1 MSLHIYIA
9 HTGERLLADPVSFAS
24 PDALR
29 AWIAR
34 STPIPAARQILMTA
48 RGKNVKLQTLA
59 VESEIF
65 VYDRQYVSDPST
77 IDDLPDIPIP
87 ETFTPQNPPDT
98 LTDQNNLQAWRT
110 LYMGRRTWAL
120 NLAEQCSPINDAVHE
135 QNDRTD
141 IIHRAV
147 GVALENLK
155 SHVGSLEHKFDEAQ
169 NWANELLKE
178 QRSALDGWQRALTKL
193 ESIPASKNF
202 SFLRRPSTPKTEK
215 EQFAGTLQEYV
226 DVQEVKRAGS
236 QASGVSQRFARRM
249 DDVEKTVRDIGS
261 ETRALLDDAEP
272 PPLDDASTLLEE
284 VETIAKK
291 VSSDYEHV
299 LGLPNNSKTLSNVS
313 RMALGH
319 TKELLPSLM
328 DITFEIKGALEQ
340 AVKQRNSAMRAAIS
354 HMQTISAIE
363 SRLANAQGQIAD
375 LDVDG
380 DVFEVLYGVFQMP
393 VIYGSLLI
401 EAVRRHEWND
411 KMKADSL
418 SLAEEMALF
427 RDEEQR
433 RRKKWLKGM
442 GDFISLPDDSTPGV
456 EVNLQGHGPDWPEV
470 TRKDVESYIEE
481 IKSNNGMQPVAEE
494 LTQYFKDLDAPS
506 RQQRRR
512 AKAFKHGSVFDMGR
526 SSLLVRGDD
535 MVRSLKDEKT
545 KLEDRLKGSD
555 SRIRKLEDLLHRQ
568 SQISRPISG
577 HFGPEVPTSPASPRP
592 DQMSRRSSVSS
603 RRMSSNQAP
612 EEKALVQRIVALEAE
627 LVAEKETVSRLRKEA
642 HVEQEATTNK
652 MQEVQSTKQDL
663 MGNLEAQQREF
674 DDERK
679 FLESESDKLKIRVE
693 ELEEE
698 LDKVLDGRDGDKH
711 DAEERIRQLE
721 IELKNTG
728 SNASEQMQRINDQIE
743 VIRGDYTL
751 QKERANNLTEQV
763 QTQSKEVETLRN
775 RNQELERLGME
786 QKTALQAA
794 HMHLSPEGKAPED
807 FSSLVRAIEILSE
820 GLAIHARSSDD
831 KAAELSAEN
840 KSLEEKLSQLETEN
854 EQLKEKR
861 ETELTELRD
870 ELEQEKSKLSTVKA
884 EQEDERKQLR
894 ELRSKF
900 AAGETGSG
908 ALRERVAEEE
918 RKVATLSEKLAAVDT
933 HAHNSQDELLVWKRK
948 VENLKD
954 TEQRVNSR
962 LEARGSR
969 ARHISQ
975 KLFTHVERLSRI
987 LEQLGFTIVWQDGNM
1002 LVQRASKV
1010 SSSSALGESAISSG
1024 SATLTQDRAL
1034 LHWMSGDD
1042 PDEETRK
1049 FDAFTDSLDK
1059 FSLDAFGDA
1068 VVKRVKDIETLARK
1082 WQKEA
1087 RGYRDKC
1094 HRAQSEAHDKI
1105 AYRSFKEGDLALFLP
1120 TRNQATRSWAAFNVG
1135 APHYF
1140 LREQDVHKLQT
1151 RDWLLARIS
1160 KVEERVVDLSKSM
1173 NGGNG
1178 LNHDR
1183 RSIGEVSDGGASI
1196 DDDNPFELSDGL
1208 HWYLIDA
1215 SEEKPGAP
1223 STPGLG
1229 KSTVASA
1236 HVDAKGSIRLKRP
1249 TNGGG
1254 ATKTLTKS
1262 LDSRRNS
1269 STSKKG
1275 VPGVIPG
1282 VPSLQAQESV
1292 GDNVQPAEGDEQGR
1306 GQRREEDPVF
1316 DEVRRD
1322 LLLGP

>member
-1 MSLHIYIA
+1 M
-9 HTGERLLADPVSFAS
+9 
-24 PDALR
+24 
-29 AWIAR
+29 
-34 STPIPAARQILMTA
+34 
-48 RGKNVKLQTLA
+48 N
-59 VESEIF
+59 
-65 VYDRQYVSDPST
+65 
-77 IDDLPDIPIP
+77 
-87 ETFTPQNPPDT
+87 
-98 LTDQNNLQAWRT
+98 
-110 LYMGRRTWAL
+110 RRTWAL
-120 NLAEQCSPINDAVHE
+120 NLAEQCAPINSAIQE
-135 QNDRTD
+135 QNERTD

-155 SHVGSLEHKFDEAQ
+155 SHVGNLEHKFEEAQ
-169 NWANELLKE
+169 AWANDLLKE
-178 QRSALDGWQRALTKL
+178 QKVALDGWQRALSKL
-193 ESIPASKNF
+193 ETIPASKNF

-215 EQFAGTLQEYV
+215 EQFSGTLLEYV
-226 DVQEVKRAGS
+226 DVPEAKRAGS
-236 QASGVSQRFARRM
+236 QASSVSQRFARRM
-249 DDVEKTVRDIGS
+249 DDVEKTVRDITS

-272 PPLDDASTLLEE
+272 PQLDDASTLLEE
-284 VETIAKK
+284 VETLAKK
-291 VSSDYEHV
+291 ISSDYEHV

-319 TKELLPSLM
+319 TKDLLPSLK
-328 DITFEIKGALEQ
+328 DISFEIKAALEQ
-340 AVKQRNSAMRAAIS
+340 AVKQRISAMRAAIS
-354 HMQTISAIE
+354 HLQTISAIE
-363 SRLANAQGQIAD
+363 SRLAKTQGQIAD

-380 DVFEVLYGVFQMP
+380 DVFEVLYTVFQMP

-401 EAVRRHEWND
+401 EAVRRREWND
-411 KMKADSL
+411 KMKSDSL

-456 EVNLQGHGPDWPEV
+456 EVNLQGQGIEWPEV
-470 TRKDVESYIEE
+470 ARKDVESYIEE
-481 IKSNNGMQPVAEE
+481 VKSKNGMDNVVQE
-494 LTQYFKDLDAPS
+494 LTQDFKNLDTPS

-545 KLEDRLKGSD
+545 KLEDRLKGSE

-568 SQISRPISG
+568 SQISRPVSG
-577 HFGPEVPTSPASPRP
+577 HFGPEVPASPASPRP

-603 RRMSSNQAP
+603 RRMSSNQQP

-627 LVAEKETVSRLRKEA
+627 LVAEKEIVSKLRKEA
-642 HVEQEATTNK
+642 HVEQEANTTK
-652 MQEVQSTKQDL
+652 MQEVQSTKHDL

-674 DDERK
+674 DDERR
-679 FLESESDKLKIRVE
+679 FLESESDKLKIRIE

-698 LDKVLDGRDGDKH
+698 LDKVMDGRDSDKH
-711 DAEERIRQLE
+711 NAEERIRQLE
-721 IELKNTG
+721 VDLKTTA
-728 SNASEQMQRINDQIE
+728 SKASEKMQKINDQIE
-743 VIRGDYTL
+743 VIRGDYTS
-751 QKERANNLTEQV
+751 QKERANSLTEQV
-763 QTQSKEVETLRN
+763 QSQSNEVETLRS
-775 RNQELERLGME
+775 RNQELEKLGSE
-786 QKTALQAA
+786 QKIALQAA
-794 HMHLSPEGKAPED
+794 HMHLSPDGKAPDD
-807 FSSLVRAIEILSE
+807 FLNLVRAIEILAE
-820 GLAIHARSSDD
+820 GLSIHARGSDE
-831 KAAELSAEN
+831 KAAELSTEN
-840 KSLEEKLSQLETEN
+840 KTLEERLTQAESEN
-854 EQLKEKR
+854 EQLKEKH
-861 ETELTELRD
+861 ETQLTELRD
-870 ELEQEKSKLSTVKA
+870 ELEQEKSKLSSAKA
-884 EQEDERKQLR
+884 EQEDERRQLR
-894 ELRSKF
+894 ELRSMF
-900 AAGETGSG
+900 AAGETGSE

-933 HAHNSQDELLVWKRK
+933 HAHSYQDELITWKRK
-948 VENLKD
+948 VESLKES
-954 TEQRVNSR
+954 EQRINNR

-969 ARHISQ
+969 ARDVSQ
-975 KLFTHVERLSRI
+975 RLFTHVERLSRI

-1002 LVQRASKV
+1002 MVQRTSKV
-1010 SSSSALGESAISSG
+1010 SNSTTLGESGISST
-1024 SATLTQDRAL
+1024 SAPLTQDRAL
-1034 LHWMSGDD
+1034 LHWMGGDL
-1042 PDEETRK
+1042 DEEDGR
-1049 FDAFTDSLDK
+1049 FNEFLESLDK

-1094 HRAQSEAHDKI
+1094 HRAQSEGHDKI

-1160 KVEERVVDLSKSM
+1160 RIEERVVDLSKSM
-1173 NGGNG
+1173 NG
-1178 LNHDR
+1178 LNQDR
-1183 RSIGEVSDGGASI
+1183 RSIGEASDGASI

-1215 SEEKPGAP
+1215 AEEKPGAP

-1262 LDSRRNS
+1262 LDSRRS
-1269 STSKKG
+1269 SSASKKG
-1275 VPGVIPG
+1275 APVPA
-1282 VPSLQAQESV
+1282 LQASESA
-1292 GDNVQPAEGDEQGR
+1292 GDNVQPSETDTGQD
-1306 GQRREEDPVF
+1306 QRREEDPVF

-1322 LLLGP
+1322 LLTGP

>member
-1 MSLHIYIA
+1 
-9 HTGERLLADPVSFAS
+9 
-24 PDALR
+24 
-29 AWIAR
+29 
-34 STPIPAARQILMTA
+34 
-48 RGKNVKLQTLA
+48 
-59 VESEIF
+59 
-65 VYDRQYVSDPST
+65 
-77 IDDLPDIPIP
+77 
-87 ETFTPQNPPDT
+87 
-98 LTDQNNLQAWRT
+98 
-110 LYMGRRTWAL
+110 MGRRTWAL
-120 NLAEQCSPINDAVHE
+120 NLAEQCAPINNAIHE
-135 QNDRTD
+135 QNERTE

-155 SHVGSLEHKFDEAQ
+155 SHVGNLEHKFDEAQ
-169 NWANELLKE
+169 AWANDLLKE
-178 QRSALDGWQRALTKL
+178 QKTALDGWQRALTKL
-193 ESIPASKNF
+193 ETIPASKNF
-202 SFLRRPSTPKTEK
+202 AFLRRPSTPKTEK
-215 EQFAGTLQEYV
+215 EQFEGTLQEYV
-226 DVQEVKRAGS
+226 DVQEVRRAGS
-236 QASGVSQRFARRM
+236 QASGVSQGFARRM
-249 DDVEKTVRDIGS
+249 DDVEKTVQDIVS
-261 ETRALLDDAEP
+261 ETQALLDDAEP

-284 VETIAKK
+284 VETLAKK
-291 VSSDYEHV
+291 ISSDYEHV

-319 TKELLPSLM
+319 TKDLLPSLM
-328 DITFEIKGALEQ
+328 DIAFEIKAALEH
-340 AVKQRNSAMRAAIS
+340 AVKQRNSAMRAAID
-354 HMQTISAIE
+354 HMRTISAIE

-380 DVFEVLYGVFQMP
+380 DVFEVLYAVFQMP

-401 EAVRRHEWND
+401 ESVRRREWND
-411 KMKADSL
+411 KMKSDSL
-418 SLAEEMALF
+418 SLAEEMAMF

-456 EVNLQGHGPDWPEV
+456 EVNLQGQGPEWPHV
-470 TRKDVESYIEE
+470 TRKEVESYIEE
-481 IKSNNGMQPVAEE
+481 IKSKNGTNAIIQE

-545 KLEDRLKGSD
+545 KLEDRLKGSE

-568 SQISRPISG
+568 SQLSRPVSG

-603 RRMSSNQAP
+603 RRMSSNQPP
-612 EEKALVQRIVALEAE
+612 EEKALVQRIVSLEAE

-642 HVEQEATTNK
+642 HVEQQATTNK
-652 MQEVQSTKQDL
+652 MQEVQSTKEDL

-679 FLESESDKLKIRVE
+679 FLESESDKLKIKIE

-698 LDKVLDGRDGDKH
+698 LDKVMDGRDGDKH

-721 IELKNTG
+721 IDLKNTG
-728 SNASEQMQRINDQIE
+728 SKASEQMQKINDQIE
-743 VIRGDYTL
+743 VIHSDYTL

-763 QTQSKEVETLRN
+763 QAQGNEVETLRSQN
-775 RNQELERLGME
+775 RELERLGTE
-786 QKTALQAA
+786 QKIALQAA
-794 HMHLSPEGKAPED
+794 HMHLSPEGKAPDD
-807 FSSLVRAIEILSE
+807 FPSLVRAIEILAE
-820 GLAIHARSSDD
+820 GLAIHAKGADE

-840 KSLEEKLSQLETEN
+840 KSLEEKLSQLESEN
-854 EQLKEKR
+854 EELKEKQ
-861 ETELTELRD
+861 ETEFTEIRD
-870 ELEQEKSKLSTVKA
+870 ELDQEKSKLSTVKA

-933 HAHNSQDELLVWKRK
+933 HTHNYQDELLVWKRK
-948 VENLKD
+948 VESLKE
-954 TEQRVNSR
+954 TEQRVNNR

-969 ARHISQ
+969 ARDISQ
-975 KLFTHVERLSRI
+975 KLFTQVERLSRI
-987 LEQLGFTIVWQDGNM
+987 LEQLGFIIVWQDGNM
-1002 LVQRASKV
+1002 AVQRASKV
-1010 SSSSALGESAISSG
+1010 SSSSAALGESAVSSS
-1024 SATLTQDRAL
+1024 SAPLTQDRAL
-1034 LHWMSGDD
+1034 LHWMGGDD
-1042 PDEETRK
+1042 PDEEAGK
-1049 FDAFTDSLDK
+1049 FNAFTESLEK

-1094 HRAQSEAHDKI
+1094 HRAQSEGHDKI
-1105 AYRSFKEGDLALFLP
+1105 AYRAFKEGDLALFLP

-1140 LREQDVHKLQT
+1140 LREQDVHKLHT

-1160 KVEERVVDLSKSM
+1160 KVEERVVDLSKSI
-1173 NGGNG
+1173 NG

-1183 RSIGEVSDGGASI
+1183 RSIGDAASDGASI

-1249 TNGGG
+1249 SNGGG

-1275 VPGVIPG
+1275 VP
-1282 VPSLQAQESV
+1282 VPTPPTLQAEESV
-1292 GDNVQPAEGDEQGR
+1292 GDNVQPAEGEGDAVG
-1306 GQRREEDPVF
+1306 RREEDPVF

-1322 LLLGP
+1322 LLSGP